1 MAISV
6 SRSTGPATSQSIS
19 ATGLPCRETTFQGAA
34 SQWPMMSGGADFP
47 AEPGPPAGASRRP
60 ERRRRVVQPPNQD
73 PELVNGLVRPRRRV
87 DHLTF
92 DVREDFAAL
101 LVESVSDDA
110 RRSFEARLLQMAEQ
124 TMDRL
129 RPGARPSD
137 DHPAASSDCGSA
149 AAGKR
154 CRIGLIGH
162 ARTLAAGRPRDRP
175 LFTQERSTS

>member
-19 ATGLPCRETTFQGAA
+19 ATGLPLRETTFQGAA
-34 SQWPMMSGGADFP
+34 SQWPMMSGVPTSRPNQG
-47 AEPGPPAGASRRP
+47 PAGAGRRP
-60 ERRRRVVQPPNQD
+60 ERRRRVVEAPNQD
-73 PELVNGLVRPRRRV
+73 TEPVNGLVRPRRRV
-87 DHLTF
+87 DDLTF
-92 DVREDFAAL
+92 DVGEDFAAL

-154 CRIGLIGH
+154 RRIGLIGH
-162 ARTLAAGRPRDRP
+162 ERTLAAGRPRDRP